1 MSILVADLNVY
12 EAVFEKAWK
21 YGFNKTVN
29 INYCNVLSFDNE
41 EILKNH
47 VKNWL
52 ILNELSYIRRYEDGT
67 NERPHLHEFLTF
79 RKTFNIDT
87 YQMLKYLQC
96 ILYNI
101 ELSTI
106 RTGKTG
112 NEKKMDISADLIESY
127 NLLKKAI
134 EEIQIQIINEIPQ
147 YQSAKWC
154 EI

>member
-1 MSILVADLNVY
+1 
-12 EAVFEKAWK
+12 
-21 YGFNKTVN
+21 
-29 INYCNVLSFDNE
+29 
-41 EILKNH
+41 
-47 VKNWL
+47 
-52 ILNELSYIRRYEDGT
+52 
-67 NERPHLHEFLTF
+67 
-79 RKTFNIDT
+79 
-87 YQMLKYLQC
+87 MLKYLQC

-101 ELSTI
+101 ELTTI

-147 YQSAKWC
+147 YQAAKWC